1 MELLEFVRELDIQ
14 YYLEVKRNMI
24 LFMTGVTDINSRDFL
39 LDKKNMKI
47 FSYDILYKH
56 FMGSIPLRIRFDEIN
71 GVMKIYD
78 GVRC

>member
-1 MELLEFVRELDIQ
+1 MELLEFVIELDIQ
-14 YYLEVKRNMI
+14 YCLEVKGNM
-24 LFMTGVTDINSRDFL
+24 
-39 LDKKNMKI
+39 
-47 FSYDILYKH
+47 ILYKH